1 MFSISGENIE
11 SIEVYDITGKLV
23 MQQQVNADNATIDL
37 TNYAKGIY
45 TLKTYTNSIVKTNKL
60 IVE

>member
-1 MFSISGENIE
+1 LFNISATNIE

-23 MQQQVNADNATIDL
+23 MQQQVNSDNATIDL
-37 TNYAKGIY
+37 SNYAKGVY
-45 TLKTYTNSIVKTNKL
+45 TLKTYTGNNVKVNKL